1 MRDLHLNTPIWR
13 NQSDGRE
20 RFIADLVSIET
31 YLPPVHHSCI
41 VGRCILSMYT
51 YSATFSVRTQVY
63 TFNVHKYIH
72 STYTSMYIYCIHVN
86 LRSMYTHELTFIV
99 WVHTLNNSQL
109 LQLLKMTALHNIFNR
124 KLFYHFILKLIT
136 RKLITAY
143 WRALLKEQKQPSST
157 LMNQTNAN
165 LCGEKTAVIPRKRWV
180 AKLKI
185 KYPAQTVQPC
195 TV

>member
-1 MRDLHLNTPIWR
+1 MYVHKYTH
-13 NQSDGRE
+13 STYT
-20 RFIADLVSIET
+20 SI
-31 YLPPVHHSCI
+31 YIQC
-41 VGRCILSMYT
+41 
-51 YSATFSVRTQVY
+51 TQVY
-63 TFNVHKYIH
+63 TFNVHKFIH
-72 STYTSMYIYCIHVN
+72 SSYTSMYIYCIHVN

-165 LCGEKTAVIPRKRWV
+165 LCGEKTAAIPRKRWV